1 MVPIYRA
8 STFLALLIL
17 TLYPLAAKADCVGGE
32 PAQVKITVKSC
43 EAIDPLTD
51 QRLKQPEQAQQM
63 SEEFML
69 RLFKGALVTLEN
81 GSTYMY
87 PTAQPDACAGLTPG
101 AEVEKIVSST
111 CCDTGKWGKCLL
123 GGRFMHDV
131 GGEPVNA
138 FQ

>member
-1 MVPIYRA
+1 MIRFYWA
-8 STFLALLIL
+8 TTFLGLIIL
-17 TLYPLAAKADCVGGE
+17 TLCPLAARADCVGGE
-32 PAQVKITVKSC
+32 PVQAKIVVQSC
-43 EAIDPLTD
+43 EVIDPLTD
-51 QRLKQPEQAQQM
+51 PRLKQPENAIQM

-69 RLFKGALVTLEN
+69 RFFKGALVTLEN

-87 PTAQPDACAGLTPG
+87 PTAQADACAGFTPG

-123 GGRFMHDV
+123 GGRFMHDI

>member
-1 MVPIYRA
+1 MIRLYWAP
-8 STFLALLIL
+8 TFLGLLIL
-17 TLYPLAAKADCVGGE
+17 TLCPLAARADCVGGE
-32 PAQVKITVKSC
+32 PVKAKIVVQSC
-43 EAIDPLTD
+43 EIIDPLTD
-51 QRLKQPEQAQQM
+51 PRLKQPEQAQQM

-69 RLFKGALVTLEN
+69 RFFKGALVTLEN

-87 PTAQPDACAGLTPG
+87 PTAQPDACAAFTPG

-123 GGRFMHDV
+123 GGRFMHDI